1 MKGFLKWA
9 VIPGAALV
17 FATVCH
23 GQTFPR
29 AGPNPNLAPARTITG
44 TVYDPSGAPA
54 PGVLL
59 LVVDPVNGPGLDIKS
74 DASGKYA
81 ISWQSPRTTRSMVVD
96 GMTVGGTPVD
106 RFCTLVARDVA
117 HNFATALEIGDTA
130 TNLDLRLQPGLAI
143 SFKVEDPTGK
153 PVTNAAANLG
163 TFFSGVG
170 FMLIFNPP
178 TCADDKGVIRMA
190 GLPQGYDYTMNIRA
204 PGYGSA
210 ATTTTEDQT
219 QTTRSDLPPVVLKLA
234 NLKLAGQVLDADGK
248 PTIARVSF
256 IGTGQPSTNTV
267 SDATGHFSFDVCEG
281 TLDLFA
287 NWQDL
292 TGRSQASGGDTNVV
306 IRFAD
311 EKAVKAAANANAA
324 AAARRTVTITG
335 TVFDPSGAPA
345 PGVEMSLMPRGQSQD
360 SKSDAGGKFTVS
372 WPPVMMWIGGARP
385 VIQLLVGRDLE
396 HNFAATASVDE
407 NTTNRDLHL
416 KAGLVLSGSV
426 QDHNGAAVNT
436 ATVRLTMTI
445 PSTSSAVGAQPAT
458 VDEQGAFTF
467 SALPQGRAYDLTVT
481 APGFAYT
488 NVLVAATDTQTASLK
503 LPPTRLK
510 PKNKRLEGWVMGPDD
525 KPVPGATVMVSGA
538 GQAIAS
544 AHTDANGHFA
554 LMVCEGT
561 VHLTAMVP
569 NNQNNNGRLRP
580 AVSKPSP
587 ATWMSF
593 SSSASQLG
601 VPAPAPRGNNPAP
614 PNNPPLIGPF

>member
-1 MKGFLKWA
+1 MKELLKWV

-23 GQTFPR
+23 GQIFPR
-29 AGPNPNLAPARTITG
+29 AGPNPNLAPTRTITG
-44 TVYDPSGAPA
+44 MVYDPSGAPA

-81 ISWQSPRTTRSMVVD
+81 ISWQSPRATRSAVVD

-117 HNFATALEIGDTA
+117 HNFATALEIGDTT

-170 FMLIFNPP
+170 FMLISNPSAY
-178 TCADDKGVIRMA
+178 ADDKGVIRIA
-190 GLPQGYDYTMNIRA
+190 GLPQGYRYTVNIRA
-204 PGYGSA
+204 PGHGSA
-210 ATTTTEDQT
+210 VTTTAEDQT
-219 QTTRSDLPPVVLKLA
+219 QTARPDLPPVVLKLA

-248 PTIARVSF
+248 PAISTRVSLL
-256 IGTGQPSTNTV
+256 GAGQPSTNTV

-281 TLDLFA
+281 AVSFIA
-287 NWQDL
+287 GMGGVI
-292 TGRSQASGGDTNVV
+292 GRAQAMGGDTNVV
-306 IRFAD
+306 IRLAN
-311 EKAVKAAANANAA
+311 KNAVEAAANANAA

-372 WPPVMMWIGGARP
+372 WPPLIGWAGMVRP
-385 VIQLLVGRDLE
+385 VIELLVGRDLE
-396 HNFAATASVDE
+396 HHFAATASIDE
-407 NTTNRDLHL
+407 KTTNMDLHL
-416 KAGLVLSGSV
+416 KAGLALSGSV
-426 QDHNGAAVNT
+426 QDNNGAAVNT
-436 ATVRLTMTI
+436 ATVRLTMTTL
-445 PSTSSAVGAQPAT
+445 SSSSAVGPQPAT

-467 SALPQGRAYDLTVT
+467 SALPQGRDYDLTVT

-510 PKNKRLEGWVMGPDD
+510 PKNKRLEGWVLGPDD

-538 GQAIAS
+538 GQAIDS

-561 VHLTAMVP
+561 VRVTAMVP
-569 NNQNNNGRLRP
+569 NNQTTNGQLRP
-580 AVSKPSP
+580 
-587 ATWMSF
+587 
-593 SSSASQLG
+593 SSVQAQSGDLDVVLKLG

-614 PNNPPLIGPF
+614 PNHPPLIGPL

>member
-1 MKGFLKWA
+1 MKTFNKQVLVLGL
-9 VIPGAALV
+9 ALV
-17 FATVCH
+17 FGAFCH

-29 AGPNPNLAPARTITG
+29 AGANPNLAPARTITG
-44 TVYDPSGAPA
+44 TVCDPSGAPA

-74 DASGKYA
+74 DAGGKYA
-81 ISWQSPRTTRSMVVD
+81 ISWRSPRTTRTMVVD

-117 HNFATALEIGDTA
+117 HNFATALEIGDTT

-153 PVTNAAANLG
+153 PVTNATANLG

-178 TCADDKGVIRMA
+178 TYADDKGVIRMA

-204 PGYGSA
+204 PGHGSA
-210 ATTTTEDQT
+210 VTTTAEDQT
-219 QTTRSDLPPVVLKLA
+219 QTARLDLPPVVLKLA

-248 PTIARVSF
+248 PAIATRVSLL
-256 IGTGQPSTNTV
+256 GAGQPGTNTE
-267 SDATGHFSFDVCEG
+267 SDATGHFSFEVCEG
-281 TLDLFA
+281 AVSFIA
-287 NWQDL
+287 GMGGVI
-292 TGRSQASGGDTNVV
+292 GRAQAMGGDTNVV
-306 IRFAD
+306 IRLRNNNVVA
-311 EKAVKAAANANAA
+311 EAANANAA

-372 WPPVMMWIGGARP
+372 WPPVIAWMGMTPP
-385 VIQLLVGRDLE
+385 VIELLVGRDLE

-407 NTTNRDLHL
+407 NTTNMDLHL

-426 QDHNGAAVNT
+426 QDNNGAAVNT
-436 ATVRLTMTI
+436 ATVRLTLTTL
-445 PSTSSAVGAQPAT
+445 SSRSAVGAQPAT

-481 APGFAYT
+481 APGFAFT
-488 NVLVAATDTQTASLK
+488 NVLLAATGTQMASLK
-503 LPPTRLK
+503 LPPIKLK
-510 PKNKRLEGWVMGPDD
+510 PMNKRLEGWVVGPDD
-525 KPVPGATVMVSGA
+525 KPVPGAMVMVSGP
-538 GQAIAS
+538 GQATAS
-544 AHTDANGHFA
+544 ARTDANGHFA

-561 VHLTAMVP
+561 IRVTAMVP
-569 NNQNNNGRLRP
+569 INQNNNGQLRSTSVQ
-580 AVSKPSP
+580 AHSGDLDVVLK
-587 ATWMSF
+587 
-593 SSSASQLG
+593 LG

-614 PNNPPLIGPF
+614 PSNPPLIGPLL